1 MSRNIRYFLAI
12 SILTIA
18 GISPASAADKPNAP
32 TAVTVDSATP
42 LNANSA
48 RGSVSVAWN
57 KGVVDASH
65 PIPVAYIIS
74 ATASGQPS
82 VSVTFP
88 VASPTTSSFTSVVES
103 LTGGIEYKFVVTA
116 KASNEE
122 VASAA
127 EVPYTPK
134 SIPNDPIPGSAIAAP
149 TSAILSWTAPTNRG
163 GLSLTKYVISD
174 SATVNIDITDVSLT
188 TYTVTGLTAS
198 QTYKLFIT
206 AHNSIGKSATVN
218 FADVTVPSA
227 PGVPTTVTAT
237 SGTSNVA
244 VSWVAPV
251 STGGSSITG
260 YKVSLFNDSGT
271 RVGAEQSTSVVNYDF
286 TSVAAGTYTVKV
298 KATNIVGDSDFSL
311 ASNAVTIATASAK
324 LANVPMFS
332 PTTLPNL
339 VIGGS
344 QAFTVTVPSNET
356 VTVTATGNPAGSCT
370 YAAGVVTAVAEGTC
384 TVRATSP
391 STADYDAASGTKTF
405 TVTKTLQTIT
415 FAAITN
421 KTMPG
426 PLTISATSTSGLT
439 VSFTASGACTISGN
453 VVTFLNTGSCSIV
466 AAQSG
471 NASFAAATSVTR
483 DFSIL
488 AALSPDSGGG
498 GGGGGGGSSG
508 GGGGGS
514 SGGGVGPGPTPSISP
529 TPTPSPSPSVA
540 ATPTPTPTVSA
551 SATPTPSPS
560 ATASASASPSPS
572 PTSRPGVTTNARGEV
587 TKTTT
592 FAIPAKVTGPVKSLI
607 LTGSKATVS
616 TSLKSAVRP
625 SIPSV
630 KKGTVVKVVI
640 RGADG
645 KSYTVAS
652 TTAKSTG
659 TYKAPAIKFSKPGT
673 YQVTVMIGKI
683 KKVIT
688 YKITK

>member
-1 MSRNIRYFLAI
+1 MSRNIRYFLAV
-12 SILTIA
+12 SILSIA

-42 LNANSA
+42 LNSNSA

-134 SIPNDPIPGSAIAAP
+134 SIPNDPIPGSAVAAP

-244 VSWVAPV
+244 VSWAAPV

-260 YKVSLFNDSGT
+260 YKVSLFNDAGT

-298 KATNIVGDSDFSL
+298 KATNIVGDSDFSV
-311 ASNAVTIATASAK
+311 ASNSVTIATASAK
-324 LANVPMFS
+324 LANVPVFS

-339 VIGGS
+339 AIGGS

-405 TVTKTLQTIT
+405 SVTKTLQTIT
-415 FAAITN
+415 FSAITN

-426 PLTISATSTSGLT
+426 PLTVSATSTSGLT
-439 VSFTASGACTISGN
+439 VSFTASGSCTISGN

-471 NASFAAATSVTR
+471 NASYAAATSVTR

-488 AALSPDSGGG
+488 AAPTPESGGG
-498 GGGGGGGSSG
+498 GG

-551 SATPTPSPS
+551 SASATPSPS
-560 ATASASASPSPS
+560 PTASASASASPSPS
-572 PTSRPGVTTNARGEV
+572 PTSRPGVTTNVRGEV
-587 TKTTT
+587 TKTST
-592 FAIPAKVTGPVKSLI
+592 FAIPTKVTGPVKSLT
-607 LTGSKATVS
+607 LTGSKATIS
-616 TSLKSAVRP
+616 TSLKNAVQP
-625 SIPSV
+625 AIPSV

-652 TTAKSTG
+652 TTAKSSG
-659 TYKAPAIKFSKPGT
+659 TYKAPAIKFAKPGT
-673 YQVTVMIGKI
+673 YQVTVMVGKV